1 MTVTVTV
8 TVTAM
13 GVILG
18 KRGRGIWMNRLDLMR
33 LSFWSTCESL
43 LLGLT
48 DGSFLFTLEEFGR
61 EVLFLLDTVEEVSHF
76 LRPTEILLMGRLS
89 PQKISPHGVTSNH

>member
-1 MTVTVTV
+1 MTVIVIVTV
-8 TVTAM
+8 M
-13 GVILG
+13 RVIMG

-61 EVLFLLDTVEEVSHF
+61 EVLFLLDTVEEVSHS
-76 LRPTEILLMGRLS
+76 LRPSEILLMCRLS